1 MYFVSMETQ
10 TIITPQLV
18 NNETYLDP
26 KIWGPHFWFTLQTI
40 ALQYPNKPNDV
51 IKKKYYR
58 LLTDLQDFLPNMA
71 VKKQYSDFLREYP
84 VSPYLD
90 SRLSLLKWINF
101 IHNKY
106 NVLFEKEPIEFY
118 KGLELYYETYKT
130 EEFQKF
136 RMKKLREKYIL
147 GGMVGVLIA
156 LGIYMYRA

>member
-1 MYFVSMETQ
+1 MDNVTS
-10 TIITPQLV
+10 PQLI

-40 ALQYPNKPNDV
+40 AIQYPNKPNDV

-58 LLTDLQDFLPNMA
+58 FLTDLQDFLPNT
-71 VKKQYSDFLREYP
+71 KIKSQYVDYLREYP

-106 NVLFEKEPIEFY
+106 NVALGKEPIELY
-118 KGLELYYETYKT
+118 KGLEKYYEEYKT
-130 EEFQKF
+130 EEYQKF
-136 RMKKLREKYIL
+136 KIKKLREKYML
-147 GGMVGVLIA
+147 GGLVILLVG
-156 LGIYMYRA
+156 LGIYLYKQ